1 MSDYIVEAELREET
15 GRGAARR
22 LRRAGKLPG
31 IIYGGDKPDLPI
43 TMDYNT
49 VSKLLNEEHFH
60 TSMLEVKVKG
70 SRGKN
75 TVLLKDS
82 QYDPL
87 MDTATHLDFMRVSAK
102 DTISMEVPVLAI
114 NFEKC
119 PGVAKGGMVALIRHA
134 LEVTCRAD
142 SIPEHIEVD
151 CSDLDMNDSVHI
163 EDITLPEGVEVQHDT
178 NFTVLNISP
187 PKEAS
192 GGDEIEEGGEEG
204 AEEAVEAEE
213 SSED

>member
-1 MSDYIVEAELREET
+1 MTDFIVEAELREET
-15 GRGAARR
+15 GRSAARR

-49 VSKLLNEEHFH
+49 VSKLLNQEQFH

-75 TVLLKDS
+75 TVMLKDS

-87 MDTATHLDFMRVSAK
+87 KDTATHLDFFRVSAS
-102 DTISMEVPVLAI
+102 DSITMDVPVVAI
-114 NFEKC
+114 NTETC
-119 PGVAKGGMVALIRHA
+119 PGVAVGGMVSIIRHS

-142 SIPEHIEVD
+142 SVPEHIEID
-151 CSDLDMNDSVHI
+151 CGALEMGDTVHI
-163 EDITLPEGVEVQHDT
+163 EDITLPEGTEVQHDV
-178 NFTVLNISP
+178 NFTILNISA
-187 PKEAS
+187 PKAAS
-192 GGDEIEEGGEEG
+192 GGDEES
-204 AEEAVEAEE
+204 EEAEVEAVATEAE
-213 SSED
+213 

>member
-15 GRGAARR
+15 GRGATRR

-43 TMDYNT
+43 SMDYNT

-102 DTISMEVPVLAI
+102 DSITMDVPVVAI

-119 PGVAKGGMVALIRHA
+119 PGVAKGGMVALIRHS
-134 LEVTCRAD
+134 LEVSCRAD
-142 SIPEHIEVD
+142 SIPEHIEID
-151 CSDLDMNDSVHI
+151 CSELDMNDTVHI
-163 EDITLPEGVEVQHDT
+163 EDVALPKGVEIHHDT
-178 NFTVLNISP
+178 NFTVLNISA
-187 PKEAS
+187 PKGA
-192 GGDEIEEGGEEG
+192 GGGESEEGEA
-204 AEEAVEAEE
+204 AEAAEE
-213 SSED
+213 SAED

>member
-1 MSDYIVEAELREET
+1 MTDFVVEAELREET
-15 GRGAARR
+15 GRSAARR
-22 LRRAGKLPG
+22 MRRAGKLPG

-49 VSKLLNEEHFH
+49 VSKLLNQEAFH

-87 MDTATHLDFMRVSAK
+87 KDTATHLDFMRVSAA
-102 DTISMEVPVLAI
+102 DSITMEVPVIAI
-114 NFEKC
+114 NFETC
-119 PGVAKGGMVALIRHA
+119 PGVAQGGMVALIRHA

-142 SIPEHIEVD
+142 SIPESIEID
-151 CSDLDMNDSVHI
+151 CTGLEMGATVHI
-163 EDITLPEGVEVQHDT
+163 EDVTLPEGAEVHHDV
-178 NFTVLNISP
+178 NFTILNIAP
-187 PKEAS
+187 PKA
-192 GGDEIEEGGEEG
+192 
-204 AEEAVEAEE
+204 AEAEE
-213 SSED
+213 TEESAEAVVETETENGSAE